1 MAVVDL
7 YSILVSCKSD
17 DYELVLRDEC
27 RAMSIIHCTCVLF
40 RYDSFSVTCVPVL
53 DLNCPYFSIV

>member
-27 RAMSIIHCTCVLF
+27 RAMGIIHCTCVLF
-40 RYDSFSVTCVPVL
+40 RYDSVTCVPVL